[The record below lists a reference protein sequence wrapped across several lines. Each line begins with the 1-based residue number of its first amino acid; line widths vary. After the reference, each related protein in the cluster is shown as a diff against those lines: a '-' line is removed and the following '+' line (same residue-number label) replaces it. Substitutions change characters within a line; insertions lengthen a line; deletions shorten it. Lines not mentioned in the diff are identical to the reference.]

1 LQQHEVIYLIVLGFA
16 AAGNAAM
23 LFFCEQTDAGRH
35 FTRSARIRCWH
46 RAAASIQ
53 RLETLCVGAHDPRLS
68 NSSICSGVNGRLISG
83 TPSASAT
90 ALAIQTGVLIA
101 LPSATPL
108 APSGVTGEGLGNPTT
123 VHSAP
128 ELTATWANRGILL

>member
-1 LQQHEVIYLIVLGFA
+1 MIYLIVLGFA

-23 LFFCEQTDAGRH
+23 LFFCEQTNAGRH

-53 RLETLCVGAHDPRLS
+53 RLETLCLGALDPRLS

-108 APSGVTGEGLGNPTT
+108 APSGVNGEGLSRCRISSSGIIEA
-123 VHSAP
+123 VG
-128 ELTATWANRGILL
+128 TA